1 MLPLVDILQRIFGI
15 FVCAYFPEFLIMFC
29 LTCSRQGSHEVTKT
43 RRKDL
48 QFADL
53 FSLQPSYQTCGV
65 LVYVCMMSVVLVV
78 LHLRAYTLIAQIGS
92 NVGGIA
98 RLESCR
104 GFLSR
109 HIVTNF
115 CVLVHIF
122 ADFLTVCA

>member
-1 MLPLVDILQRIFGI
+1 M
-15 FVCAYFPEFLIMFC
+15 
-29 LTCSRQGSHEVTKT
+29 
-43 RRKDL
+43 
-48 QFADL
+48 
-53 FSLQPSYQTCGV
+53 
-65 LVYVCMMSVVLVV
+65 YVCMMSVVLVV

-104 GFLSR
+104 GFLCR
-109 HIVTNF
+109 LIVTTF